1 MQLNKIMNTF
11 ALEKLEGVEGKQRFD
26 KLVVDGVA
34 PFDVFEQNVA
44 ATYSSELIG
53 IYAVMNDVANLKS
66 VPYNKF
72 HPYSDGT
79 DGLREYEFKSKHLRV
94 YAVEQ
99 VGGKIIVI
107 GGTKATQKKDE
118 SEFRRLKHLIINK
131 LKTEKQ

>member
-1 MQLNKIMNTF
+1 MNTF
-11 ALEKLEGVEGKQRFD
+11 ALEKLKGIDGRQRFD

-34 PFDVFEQNVA
+34 PFDVFEQNVTA
-44 ATYSSELIG
+44 AYSAELEG
-53 IYAVMNDVANLKS
+53 IYAVMNNVANLRS
-66 VPYNKF
+66 VPYSKF
-72 HPYSDGT
+72 HPYSDGK

-118 SEFRRLKHLIINK
+118 TEFRRLKNLIMK
-131 LKTEKQ
+131 YLKTE